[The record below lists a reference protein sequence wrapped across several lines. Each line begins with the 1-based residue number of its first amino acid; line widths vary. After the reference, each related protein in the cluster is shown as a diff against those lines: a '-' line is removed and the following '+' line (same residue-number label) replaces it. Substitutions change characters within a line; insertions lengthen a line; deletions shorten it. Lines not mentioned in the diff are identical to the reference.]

1 MMNAELLGYPGRPP
15 RTASPR
21 LLGYAGRTTRN
32 MSPRLVG
39 LGDYTEGTDFTCA
52 NGVCVPA
59 LASVN
64 VLADFST
71 LQGQLNRLLVASG
84 MAPLTVDGQL
94 GPSTLA
100 AAQQMISHYGI
111 QIAVPQTVDQLAAQT
126 QLYAAEF
133 ESTGTINNLPQP
145 TTSTSTAAA
154 PYLGRSSRRGRCHRR
169 SGHRCGRGQSAVS
182 SWLPRVEVPSCT
194 IVGTTR
200 PQSPRS
206 VAVRGAAAQ
215 VARAVGRTPNPRPC
229 GNGAASLVR
238 PYQRTRRRLTFLR
251 RRRAQASALL
261 AGLLCARSSSLLLSL
276 SSASAGRRRLLAVC
290 SRLGSSRC
298 SR

>member
-64 VLADFST
+64 VLTDFST

-154 PYLGRSSRRGRCHRR
+154 PYSIIQTGTVSPTFWSSMWPWAIG
-169 SGHRCGRGQSAVS
+169 GV
-182 SWLPRVEVPSCT
+182 VV
-194 IVGTTR
+194 
-200 PQSPRS
+200 
-206 VAVRGAAAQ
+206 AAA
-215 VARAVGRTPNPRPC
+215 G
-229 GNGAASLVR
+229 GGAFV
-238 PYQRTRRRLTFLR
+238 YYRRHHQTSKKR
-251 RRRAQASALL
+251 
-261 AGLLCARSSSLLLSL
+261 GSS
-276 SSASAGRRRLLAVC
+276 GRRRTGRSGRRAYA
-290 SRLGSSRC
+290 
-298 SR
+298 